1 MRHSCPQFYTIVGD
15 KSSSQPTSE
24 TLGFHRLWASLYPR
38 NNSPQRLTMPRGP
51 SLHASPMVFIVM
63 LTLLSCTTAST
74 LHLLHRNIELQE
86 GPINIPGML
95 CPTRIGKRVEVT
107 LGGQKMMVSHV
118 ECITGNACCG
128 EGGRGRCVQV
138 IDNTSGK
145 EWKRG
150 CQCQIPI

>member
-1 MRHSCPQFYTIVGD
+1 MSSVSYHRRRRPFLNPPAEHWMYPCTDPALHYTH
-15 KSSSQPTSE
+15 E
-24 TLGFHRLWASLYPR
+24 TILLRLI
-38 NNSPQRLTMPRGP
+38 MPRGP
-51 SLHASPMVFIVM
+51 SLHVSTMVFIVM
-63 LTLLSCTTAST
+63 MTLVSCTTAST
-74 LHLLHRNIELQE
+74 FHLLHRNIELQE

-95 CPTRIGKRVEVT
+95 CPTRIGKKVEVT
-107 LGGQKMMVSHV
+107 LGGQKMMVPHV